1 MEGTH
6 GHTSDKGV
14 LTEVRSPG
22 YKKGDI
28 PKEYAGTGGTFF
40 SLLNFGIYSVFFMG
54 DMFLQAQSSKS
65 R

>member
-22 YKKGDI
+22 YNKIDI

-40 SLLNFGIYSVFFMG
+40 SLFNFCIYSLFS
-54 DMFLQAQSSKS
+54 L
-65 R
+65 